1 MTQTREKWNS
11 LVLSRGD
18 FYMVERC
25 HGIPCFYFIYLF
37 IYFCL
42 EATIKRNTWIRTIS
56 VTVMVIIS
64 KVLFW
69 KLLDINNVQLYS
81 NIFLNN
87 YKAHWQR
94 HFKDTLQILRTWI
107 NIHAN
112 SFLGKYHEMI
122 MDENRLEIISCAK
135 IRACSLKSIAPGHF
149 TYYCILCFSKKPNL
163 WWFKFMVE
171 LLKAIK

>member
-1 MTQTREKWNS
+1 MIFR
-11 LVLSRGD
+11 VL
-18 FYMVERC
+18 
-25 HGIPCFYFIYLF
+25 ILF
-37 IYFCL
+37 NFFFFFCL
-42 EATIKRNTWIRTIS
+42 EAMIKRNTWIRTIS

-94 HFKDTLQILRTWI
+94 HFKDTLQMKILRTWI

-112 SFLGKYHEMI
+112 SFFGKYHEMI
-122 MDENRLEIISCAK
+122 MTMVPWKLSVAKKSEPVLSRASHQDISLIIVVFASRTNL
-135 IRACSLKSIAPGHF
+135 IYGGLS
-149 TYYCILCFSKKPNL
+149 L
-163 WWFKFMVE
+163 WWNQ
-171 LLKAIK
+171 

>member
-1 MTQTREKWNS
+1 MIQTREKWNS

-18 FYMVERC
+18 FCMVESC

-37 IYFCL
+37 FFFCL

-87 YKAHWQR
+87 CKTHWQR

-112 SFLGKYHEMI
+112 SFLGKYHEII
-122 MDENRLEIISCAK
+122 MDENPLEIISCTK
-135 IRACSLKSIAPGHF
+135 IRAYSLKSTALIIVFFASQKNLIYGG
-149 TYYCILCFSKKPNL
+149 LSL
-163 WWFKFMVE
+163 WWNY
-171 LLKAIK
+171 

>member
-1 MTQTREKWNS
+1 M
-11 LVLSRGD
+11 
-18 FYMVERC
+18 
-25 HGIPCFYFIYLF
+25 HGRKLPWYSVFLFYLF
-37 IYFCL
+37 IYFFCL

-87 YKAHWQR
+87 YKAHWQGY
-94 HFKDTLQILRTWI
+94 FKDTLQILRTWI

-122 MDENRLEIISCAK
+122 MDENPLEIISWTK

>member
-1 MTQTREKWNS
+1 MPWYS
-11 LVLSRGD
+11 VFL
-18 FYMVERC
+18 F
-25 HGIPCFYFIYLF
+25 FYLF

-42 EATIKRNTWIRTIS
+42 EATIKRNTWMRTIS

-69 KLLDINNVQLYS
+69 KLLDINYVQLYS
-81 NIFLNN
+81 NFFLNN
-87 YKAHWQR
+87 YEAHWQP
-94 HFKDTLQILRTWI
+94 HFKDTLQMKILRTWI

-112 SFLGKYHEMI
+112 SFLGKYQEII
-122 MDENRLEIISCAK
+122 MDEHALGIINCTK
-135 IRACSLKSIAPGHF
+135 IRVFSLKSIAPGHF
-149 TYYCILCFSKKPNL
+149 TYYCIFCVSKKPDL

>member
-1 MTQTREKWNS
+1 MIQTREKWNS
-11 LVLSRGD
+11 LALSRAD
-18 FYMVERC
+18 FCMVESG
-25 HGIPCFYFIYLF
+25 HGIPCFYFILF
-37 IYFCL
+37 FFCL

-122 MDENRLEIISCAK
+122 MDENPLEIISCTK
-135 IRACSLKSIAPGHF
+135 IRAYSLKSIALIIVF
-149 TYYCILCFSKKPNL
+149 FASQKKPTL